1 MAREVVKQADFV
13 AGERIDA
20 AQCREIFLILFLLS
34 VSTNRK
40 GAFILRLLLGSN
52 KVSRGSF
59 TVPSKDILWLAT
71 PLKSHHCLPR
81 FKQIIMVIHEISMVY
96 TTSYLYDI

>member
-13 AGERIDA
+13 AGERIGA

-40 GAFILRLLLGSN
+40 GAFI
-52 KVSRGSF
+52 
-59 TVPSKDILWLAT
+59 
-71 PLKSHHCLPR
+71 
-81 FKQIIMVIHEISMVY
+81 
-96 TTSYLYDI
+96 